1 MAGSSPIVRVEHL
14 TKAYGRRPPALT
26 DVTLEVGEGI
36 TGLLGPNGA
45 GKSTLIQCV
54 LGLLR
59 EFHGEANVLGLDAR
73 RDRLEIR
80 RRVGYL
86 PESDSLLPTMT
97 AVTSVRY
104 LGQLTGM
111 SRRHALRRAHE
122 CLHYVGLTEALYR
135 TCDEFSTGMRQR
147 LKLAQALVH
156 DPEILFLDEP
166 VSGMDPQGREDFL
179 ALIQQLASD
188 HGKHVVWSSHM
199 LPDVQKVA
207 RQVLILDKGRLKGSF
222 RLEDLHG
229 ATGRFDVEADGDV
242 EAFERAV
249 SKRGFET
256 VSPASA
262 TEQTD
267 ATTPSLAEDGI
278 PRFHRVVRVGAPEP
292 TTALLA
298 IGRDAGVRVRRVVA
312 VVENLEDVF
321 HRLLAGRS
329 ASDAGPVA
337 NSDSLAP
344 RPPSRPPTPPTTGP
358 DARLF
363 P

>member
-1 MAGSSPIVRVEHL
+1 MTAAAAIVRVDRL

-26 DVTLEVGEGI
+26 DVTLEFGEGI

-45 GKSTLIQCV
+45 GKSTLLQCV

-59 EFHGEANVLGLDAR
+59 DFHGDANVLGLDAR

-80 RRVGYL
+80 RRVGYM
-86 PESDSLLPTMT
+86 PESDSLLPNMT

-135 TCDEFSTGMRQR
+135 PADEFSTGMRQR

-156 DPEILFLDEP
+156 DPDLLFLDEP
-166 VSGMDPQGREDFL
+166 VSGMDPQGREEFL
-179 ALIQQLASD
+179 ALIQALAND
-188 HGKHVVWSSHM
+188 HAKHVVWSSHM

-242 EAFERAV
+242 ESFERAV
-249 SKRGFET
+249 GKRGFEI
-256 VSPASA
+256 VSGAGASEPAE
-262 TEQTD
+262 T
-267 ATTPSLAEDGI
+267 ATTTLAEDGL
-278 PRFHRVVRVGAPEP
+278 PRFQRIVRVGAAEP

-298 IGRDAGVRVRRVVA
+298 AGRDAGVRVRRVAA
-312 VVENLEDVF
+312 VVESLEDVF
-321 HRLLAGRS
+321 HRLLAARP
-329 ASDAGPVA
+329 DAGPDA
-337 NSDSLAP
+337 AGRSSSGGPARDAGAD
-344 RPPSRPPTPPTTGP
+344 GP

>member
-1 MAGSSPIVRVEHL
+1 VAAGAPVVRVDRL
-14 TKAYGRRPPALT
+14 TKAYGARPPALT
-26 DVTLEVGEGI
+26 DVTLEFGEGI

-45 GKSTLIQCV
+45 GKSTLLQCV

-59 EFHGEANVLGLDAR
+59 DFHGEANVLGLDAR

-80 RRVGYL
+80 RRVGYM
-86 PESDSLLPTMT
+86 PESDSLLPDMT

-135 TCDEFSTGMRQR
+135 PAEEFSTGMRQR

-156 DPEILFLDEP
+156 DPDLLFLDEP
-166 VSGMDPQGREDFL
+166 VSGMDPKGREDFL
-179 ALIQQLASD
+179 ELIRQLAKD
-188 HGKHVVWSSHM
+188 HAKHVVWSSHM

-242 EAFERAV
+242 ESFERAV
-249 SKRGFET
+249 GKRGFAIVSGAAASET
-256 VSPASA
+256 AESGTAA
-262 TEQTD
+262 
-267 ATTPSLAEDGI
+267 LAEDGL
-278 PRFHRVVRVGAPEP
+278 PRFRRVVRGGAAEP

-298 IGRDAGVRVRRVVA
+298 AGRDAGVRVRRVAA
-312 VVENLEDVF
+312 VVESLEDVF
-321 HRLLAGRS
+321 HRLLAARPDTGPEAAGRS
-329 ASDAGPVA
+329 SSGTSPGGTGAD
-337 NSDSLAP
+337 
-344 RPPSRPPTPPTTGP
+344 GP